1 MAADWKLTYLDA
13 LTTRDTAEK
22 AHQEIYD
29 AYTKLADRT
38 SSLSRPEAPARPEE
52 PPTSPPPS
60 IVQRFSTKS
69 PSPAPPTEVPSSA
82 ALRAEFTSA
91 QAERAKLSSQ
101 LETTLSELETLKA
114 ASKIDRKET
123 TRLTKTVSQL
133 QVRLRDRDE
142 ELRGK
147 AKLLE
152 NVQDEN
158 ATLNLELKQADEQA
172 KKLRRE
178 NQDLVDRWMEAK
190 GEEAE
195 RMNSEAKF
203 G

>member
-1 MAADWKLTYLDA
+1 MADWKVTYLAA
-13 LTTRDTAEK
+13 LTTRDIAEK
-22 AHQEIYD
+22 AHQDIYD

-38 SSLSRPEAPARPEE
+38 SSLSRPQLAPPPEE

-60 IVQRFSTKS
+60 IVQRFSAKS
-69 PSPAPPTEVPSSA
+69 PSPAPPTETPSSA
-82 ALRAEFTSA
+82 ALRAEFTTA
-91 QAERAKLSSQ
+91 QADRAKLSTQ
-101 LETTLSELETLKA
+101 LEAALSELVTLKD
-114 ASKIDRKET
+114 ASKTDRKEINK
-123 TRLTKTVSQL
+123 LTKTVTQI

-152 NVQDEN
+152 DVQDEN

-178 NQDLVDRWMEAK
+178 NQELVDRWMEAK

-195 RMNSEAKF
+195 RMNSEGKF
-203 G
+203 R